1 MEPTSIRDYHEE
13 LVLTLSTA
21 RETALESIRKAQRRY
36 KEGYDR
42 QADNY
47 SYCVGDWVLIRFPS
61 EETGRLRKLSRPWR
75 GPYRV
80 TSCNETNVT
89 AVKVYFP
96 REDPIQV
103 HQLRVKPCPR
113 GFTAGYYWYGS
124 KRKGPGRPPRWVRDV
139 LAGQDSSNPLAEQ
152 SATVRNSTPA
162 SSAFP
167 APVGPAQ
174 PLPGLLLEESNDVV
188 PSSDN
193 VNSQHQYHLTH
204 QTLPTRKKR
213 RLKQTRNKKRLK
225 PQSPTLVQQTA

>member
-1 MEPTSIRDYHEE
+1 MSDVEPTSIRDYREE

-36 KEGYDR
+36 NEGYDR
-42 QADNY
+42 RADNY

-124 KRKGPGRPPRWVRDV
+124 KRRDLVVRHAGYGMSWLAKIPLTPSRNRVRLFATRPLLHLRS
-139 LAGQDSSNPLAEQ
+139 LQAMLLSEQHSNSLDCSWRSQ
-152 SATVRNSTPA
+152 MMLSPA
-162 SSAFP
+162 
-167 APVGPAQ
+167 V
-174 PLPGLLLEESNDVV
+174 
-188 PSSDN
+188 
-193 VNSQHQYHLTH
+193 T
-204 QTLPTRKKR
+204 T
-213 RLKQTRNKKRLK
+213 
-225 PQSPTLVQQTA
+225 